1 MEMAL
6 DFHRNSK
13 RAVRGSKSGSWLPGV
28 AVAAAGLAASAVYVR
43 EETTRV
49 EREYP
54 PTGKFM
60 MVQGVRLHFIDTGG
74 ADPVLVLL
82 HGNGAMIADM
92 EISGLVNEAARRY
105 RVVVFDR
112 PGYGYSERPRDRA
125 WGPKEQADLVRDAFA
140 QLGLVRPLVFGHSWG
155 TQVALSLALDHPD
168 SVGGLVLASGYYFP
182 TARAD
187 GIMAAPATVPILGD
201 LMRHTVSPLI
211 AGVMAPGMFRKMFAP
226 QPVPSKFSAEFPVG
240 LTLRPSQI
248 RASSEET
255 VMMVPAATALEGR
268 YRELRLP
275 VCIMAGGADRIV
287 DTDSQSVRLHSMI
300 ELSEMRVLPG
310 LGHMIHYFATDQVVR
325 AIDGVAARAEP
336 MAVAV

>member
-1 MEMAL
+1 MIGKAQL
-6 DFHRNSK
+6 TSRPAVSRSK
-13 RAVRGSKSGSWLPGV
+13 GGLWL
-28 AVAAAGLAASAVYVR
+28 VAAVGLAASALYVR
-43 EETTRV
+43 EETRRA
-49 EREYP
+49 ERDFP
-54 PTGKFM
+54 PTGKSIT
-60 MVQGVRLHFIDTGG
+60 VRGVRLHFIDTGG

-92 EISGLVNEAARRY
+92 EISGLVDEAAKRY
-105 RVVVFDR
+105 RVIVFDR

-125 WGPKEQADLVRDAFA
+125 WGPKEQADLFRDAFA
-140 QLGLVRPLVFGHSWG
+140 QLGFVRPLVFGHSWG
-155 TQVALSLALDHPD
+155 TQVALSLALNHPN

-201 LMRHTVSPLI
+201 LMRHTISPLI

-226 QPVPSKFSAEFPVG
+226 QPVPSRFSAEFPVG
-240 LTLRPSQI
+240 LTLRPSQT

-255 VMMVPAATALEGR
+255 VMMVPAAAALEGR

-287 DTDSQSVRLHSMI
+287 DTDSQAVRLHSVI
-300 ELSEMRVLPG
+300 GLSEMRVLPG
-310 LGHMIHYFATDQVVR
+310 LGHMMHYFATDQVVR

-336 MAVAV
+336 LAVAV